1 MILKCILHKHF
12 ATIFSKEHKNMTE
25 NTIAKPLT
33 PEEIQKSEDYIKEQV
48 SKLSDEQK
56 EQIVNI
62 LGPVLSKFSDTAKE
76 AELAIKEPIQSV
88 ASTAKEINIK
98 MAELLSR
105 IKFSDFLSKA
115 IPLKDIKIP
124 EYKGVEIERYRR
136 LRHYKAKEIANL
148 IGVDESTM
156 SKYASGQIDIPSSK
170 LLYLSTILNV
180 STDLLLKKDART
192 LKEGYLTKNIPLY
205 QFDYKTGKPIKS
217 SRNYLLDENLKDV
230 KDEIKIIKYPN
241 PIYELNLPANSIL
254 IVSEG
259 NAALTNGINKRI
271 AVHMIDKNKDGS
283 VSEYFSYV
291 SPIQGENMDYSSA
304 TNYNYTRNGVQLTTN
319 LKTIMSKVDAVI
331 HKVIIDF

>member
-1 MILKCILHKHF
+1 
-12 ATIFSKEHKNMTE
+12 MTE
-25 NTIAKPLT
+25 NTLAKPLT
-33 PEEIQKSEDYIKEQV
+33 TEEIEKSEEYIKEQV
-48 SKLSDEQK
+48 SKLSDDQK
-56 EQIVNI
+56 QQII
-62 LGPVLSKFSDTAKE
+62 DIFGPVLSNLTATAKE
-76 AELAIKEPIQSV
+76 AEEAIKEPVQSI
-88 ASTAKEINIK
+88 ASSSKEINSK
-98 MAELLSR
+98 MAELLSK

-115 IPLKDIKIP
+115 IPLQDIKVP
-124 EYKGVEIERYRR
+124 EYRGVEIERYRR

-148 IGVDESTM
+148 IGVEESTM

-205 QFDYKTGKPIKS
+205 QFDYKTGKPVKS
-217 SRNYLLDENLKDV
+217 NRNYVLDENLKDI
-230 KDEIKIIKYPN
+230 KDEIKIVKYPN

-254 IVSEG
+254 VVSEG
-259 NAALTNGINKRI
+259 NAALSNGINKRI
-271 AVHMIDKNKDGS
+271 AVHMVDKNKDGS

-304 TNYNYTRNGVQLTTN
+304 ANYNYTRNGVQLTTN